1 MIKKCNFRTHG
12 IYSIPAPSEDC
23 PKMYCSMK
31 THDTALSKDGKTI
44 DCFVKV
50 NSLCDGEDKC
60 ILYQIY
66 RYVFN
71 HL

>member
-1 MIKKCNFRTHG
+1 MIEKCNFRTHG
-12 IYSIPAPSEDC
+12 IYGIPARSEND
-23 PKMYCSMK
+23 PKLYCSMK
-31 THDTALSKDGKTI
+31 THDTALSKDGY
-44 DCFVKV
+44 DHFVKV

-71 HL
+71 HI